1 MNESRSYATQ
11 MLGSLLVAAAIV
23 AVVIIVVTGK
33 LGPTSIAEIE
43 AEEDRIE
50 AREDAR
56 DDRLEARED
65 RLNR

>member
-1 MNESRSYATQ
+1 MHESRSYARQ
-11 MLGSLLVAAAIV
+11 VLGSLLVAAAIV

-43 AEEDRIE
+43 AQEDRTE

-56 DDRLEARED
+56 DDRLDARED
-65 RLNR
+65 RLDQ

>member
-11 MLGSLLVAAAIV
+11 MLGSLLVADAIV

>member
-1 MNESRSYATQ
+1 MDESRSHARQ
-11 MLGSLLVAAAIV
+11 MLGSLFVAAAIV

-43 AEEDRIE
+43 AQEDRIE

-56 DDRLEARED
+56 DDRLDARDD
-65 RLNR
+65 RLDQ